1 MKLKIKT
8 RSETMK
14 KNNEKQLPVLQTE
27 RFLLVKVDAKEHEIK
42 DLLLEHG
49 VNFEDLV
56 IQSIPD
62 S

>member
-1 MKLKIKT
+1 
-8 RSETMK
+8 MK